1 MVDVAPHKSLEV
13 YETFPE
19 DEPMDIEDNA
29 TNPQE
34 PLFYIPLTQS
44 REDMTP
50 EMRLAQLTTELDDLD
65 REIPILTKD
74 SEPVARELGDLTSIE
89 RWVQRFCA
97 DNYRGTMTASDFN
110 DILKESLI
118 QTMSGE
124 AETAYEVYQ
133 SYPVDTSKEEMQSS
147 LSAIDK
153 RLRDLE
159 IKIGSPTETIGNY
172 IHCMKILKGQIRTF
186 DPKKIDEVNLQA
198 EVVNNE
204 LEMIN

>member
-1 MVDVAPHKSLEV
+1 MVDTNPQKSLEV

-19 DEPMDIEDNA
+19 EEPMDIEENA

-34 PLFYIPLTQS
+34 PLFYIPLTKS

-50 EMRLAQLTTELDDLD
+50 EQRLAMLTSELDDLD
-65 REIPILTKD
+65 REIPILEKD

-97 DNYRGTMTASDFN
+97 DNYNGLMTASDFN

-124 AETAYEVYQ
+124 EETTYELYQ
-133 SYPVDTSKEEMQSS
+133 SYPVDTTKEEMLTS

-159 IKIGSPTETIGNY
+159 IKIG
-172 IHCMKILKGQIRTF
+172 
-186 DPKKIDEVNLQA
+186 
-198 EVVNNE
+198 
-204 LEMIN
+204 